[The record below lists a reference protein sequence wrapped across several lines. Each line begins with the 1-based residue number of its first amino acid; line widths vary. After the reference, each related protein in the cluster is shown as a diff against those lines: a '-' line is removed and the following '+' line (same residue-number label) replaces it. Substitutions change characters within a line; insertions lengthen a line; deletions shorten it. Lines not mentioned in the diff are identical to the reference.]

1 MRENREK
8 PIGNVTSSS
17 ATPSLL
23 LAQEF
28 RQPTLDRVEMH
39 RFARAD
45 GNHFGNH
52 PPALGSRQLLAAC
65 EFRRPL
71 PPKADLYRRL
81 AITFL
86 WFFGGF
92 ELAPSIRAVE
102 RAIPEWAL
110 LRGCLWILA
119 IKA

>member
-71 PPKADLYRRL
+71 PPKADL
-81 AITFL
+81 
-86 WFFGGF
+86 
-92 ELAPSIRAVE
+92 
-102 RAIPEWAL
+102 
-110 LRGCLWILA
+110 
-119 IKA
+119 